1 MTAYGLG
8 MPERRL
14 SQQDR
19 QRIAAGLTAGLG
31 YAEIARDLGRSTS
44 TISRE
49 VARNGGPADYRAG
62 EAQRASVRRA
72 RRPKNGSTRP
82 APVPAD
88 PYGRDPDAVADAFE
102 ELTSMLAQTGLPQ
115 MAASVFACLYVTDSG
130 SLTVADLV
138 RQLRV
143 SPASISKAVAFLE
156 AQGLLRRVRATS
168 SRREQYVLG
177 GDLWYRSLLATAE
190 RNTALAGSARRTAAI
205 LGSTTPAGARLAD
218 AAVFLDRIGEELVQ
232 AVQRWWQDRPGH

>member
-1 MTAYGLG
+1 

-19 QRIAAGLTAGLG
+19 QRIAAGLAAGRG
-31 YAEIARDLGRSTS
+31 YADIARSLGRSTS

-72 RRPKNGSTRP
+72 RRPKNGSTRS

-115 MAASVFACLYVTDSG
+115 MAANVFACLYVTDSG
-130 SLTVADLV
+130 SLTVAELV

-156 AQGLLRRVRATS
+156 AQGLVRRERDAS

-177 GDLWYRSLLATAE
+177 GDLWYRSLLATAQ
-190 RNTALAGSARRTAAI
+190 RNTALADGARRTVAI
-205 LGSTTPAGARLAD
+205 LGSSTPAGARLAE
-218 AAVFLDRIGEELVQ
+218 AAEFLDRIGEELVQ
-232 AVQRWWQDRPGH
+232 AVQRWWHDRPSQGTEKTA